1 MKNKIWKIPHSKRYT
16 KDELMV
22 QADDIMRDFDFE
34 KVKTTMTH
42 LKWYWGVAHK
52 APSIRELK
60 ETAQDLL
67 DNVIKDAGN
76 DTCLCGTGGF
86 LAEYHPQ
93 AGLSLK
99 FIVEEAENYPE

>member
-60 ETAQDLL
+60 ETAQELL
-67 DNVIKDAGN
+67 DNVIQDAGN